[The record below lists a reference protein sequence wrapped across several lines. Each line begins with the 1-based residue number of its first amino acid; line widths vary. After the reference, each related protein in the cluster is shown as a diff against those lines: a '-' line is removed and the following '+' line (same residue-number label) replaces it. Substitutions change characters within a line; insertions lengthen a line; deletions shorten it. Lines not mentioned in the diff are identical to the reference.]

1 MTLYLFGATI
11 ADLIVICTFIISIFA
26 AFKKG
31 FTILVFNLICLIITL
46 VAVLLLCKPVTNAV
60 YENTGIDE
68 FFSKHIENSIGNFLE
83 EQIDKT
89 GHINTSKTNI
99 ATPIAEKI
107 NTYIDEATSNSIND
121 ISKYVADQLAYIVIS
136 AIVVIVLCIVIRLAT
151 FLLRAF
157 LYFITELPFIH
168 SIDKVGGI
176 GYGVLRAYIIVYLIL
191 AILSLLSPLMAN
203 TGIIACINHSK
214 ICSNFYNHNVLLNIL
229 LNK

>member
-176 GYGVLRAYIIVYLIL
+176 
-191 AILSLLSPLMAN
+191 
-203 TGIIACINHSK
+203 
-214 ICSNFYNHNVLLNIL
+214 
-229 LNK
+229 